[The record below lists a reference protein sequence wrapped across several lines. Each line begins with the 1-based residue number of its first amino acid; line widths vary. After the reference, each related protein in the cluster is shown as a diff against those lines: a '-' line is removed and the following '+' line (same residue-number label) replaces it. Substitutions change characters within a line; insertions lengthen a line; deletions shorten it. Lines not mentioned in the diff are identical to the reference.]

1 LIVAQVARGGMVIM
15 TTHQEVA
22 LTSGTIRT
30 LHLGLAGQPQRG

>member
-1 LIVAQVARGGMVIM
+1 M

-30 LHLGLAGQPQRG
+30 LDLGVAGQPQRG